1 MLRFAETV
9 KLAQILLI
17 SQNPIYVSVL
27 NLSSDV
33 IGINKIAEVE
43 FDSMGRG
50 IRDLDEQNLQI
61 SKFISQIVFQK

>member
-33 IGINKIAEVE
+33 TGINKIAEVE
-43 FDSMGRG
+43 FDSMGMG